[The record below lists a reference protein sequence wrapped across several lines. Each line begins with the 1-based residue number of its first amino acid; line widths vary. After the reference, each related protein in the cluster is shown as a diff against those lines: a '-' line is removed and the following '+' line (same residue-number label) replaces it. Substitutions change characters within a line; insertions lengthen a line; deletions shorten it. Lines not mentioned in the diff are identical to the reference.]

1 MCQALD
7 VAVRLSWWKLL
18 TRQVD
23 LHLILSNLVVAGL
36 LGHFP
41 RHKSASDF
49 DFEPR
54 PPQSLLSVML
64 RLSLLA
70 YTRPLLGPTVLR
82 SGPHVL
88 PLRTFGSTARPRIL
102 EALRNRSPSFFTKP
116 FQQSSRS
123 IVDSAVVSRPPQTEA
138 WRRYAITAVCRVV
151 IIITL
156 FESMLTNPQAT
167 VAGTIVGVEVF
178 LNRDTRDS
186 LSVAER
192 SYLHDAFKYTGGGL
206 VLTALAAR
214 SMFRAGLPFRIMSAN
229 PCK

>member
-1 MCQALD
+1 VEIAD
-7 VAVRLSWWKLL
+7 RRS
-18 TRQVD
+18 TSY
-23 LHLILSNLVVAGL
+23 LITNLVAGL
-36 LGHFP
+36 VGHFP

-49 DFEPR
+49 ELR

-123 IVDSAVVSRPPQTEA
+123 IVDSAVVSRPSQTEA

-214 SMFRAGLPFRIMSAN
+214 SMFRTGLPFRIMSAN
-229 PCK
+229 PCE

>member
-1 MCQALD
+1 
-7 VAVRLSWWKLL
+7 
-18 TRQVD
+18 
-23 LHLILSNLVVAGL
+23 
-36 LGHFP
+36 
-41 RHKSASDF
+41 
-49 DFEPR
+49 
-54 PPQSLLSVML
+54 ML
-64 RLSLLA
+64 RLSLFA
-70 YTRPLLGPTVLR
+70 YTKPLFGPTVLR

-88 PLRTFGSTARPRIL
+88 PLRSFGSTARPRIL

-116 FQQSSRS
+116 FQQSSRT
-123 IVDSAVVSRPPQTEA
+123 IVDSAVVSRPSQTEA
-138 WRRYAITAVCRVV
+138 WRRYAVTAVCRVV
-151 IIITL
+151 IVRIL

-186 LSVAER
+186 LSISER

-229 PCK
+229 PCEQFDRNCETHYSQAPSRARAWCQSRRQHR